1 WGRIKADAVVAAR
14 PQRAGI
20 GVTGLVHR
28 TSNPLLR
35 PRRERP
41 RRRAAEQR
49 DELATPHGF
58 SWVKGPNATTQH
70 TKTSWATASPTRG
83 YQAHFRRARIARPI
97 TQSLSLSDRK
107 LSSSVKWVMRWR

>member
-1 WGRIKADAVVAAR
+1 MGTLCPEIAVREGTRAWSLSWGRIKADAVVAAR

-49 DELATPHGF
+49 DELATPHVEHGEF
-58 SWVKGPNATTQH
+58 LPDALSEPSTGP
-70 TKTSWATASPTRG
+70 RG
-83 YQAHFRRARIARPI
+83 RQVLGADLNCSESR
-97 TQSLSLSDRK
+97 
-107 LSSSVKWVMRWR
+107 